1 MKGSKNKMFI
11 RLTDLE
17 SEKEILLNIDHIVK
31 IRLEE
36 SKNKAII
43 TDIRGNTIIALYT
56 KKLDKFI
63 KFLEYIE

>member
-1 MKGSKNKMFI
+1 MFI

-43 TDIRGNTIIALYT
+43 TDIRGQYNNS
-56 KKLDKFI
+56 FI
-63 KFLEYIE
+63 HKET